1 MNSFFSGQIWAGKII
16 GSFIGFIA
24 GGPLGLL
31 LGFVAGNAFDRMYA
45 RQLELPG
52 AGSKERGQSLFF
64 RVTFLT
70 MGQLA
75 KSDGRVSE
83 QEIEQARHIM
93 NQMGLNE
100 AQRLEA
106 INLFNEGKSQNY
118 DLTEDIHTFSQVV
131 GSRGSLV
138 QLFLEIQLMIA
149 YADGELSRAEKQL
162 LDKVCKA
169 LGVSALHF
177 QYIHARV
184 RAAQEQQKQR
194 GHHNSI
200 YELKSAYGVLG
211 VNESAS
217 DAEIKKAYR
226 KLMSEHHPDKLV
238 SKGLPEEMMKIAKEK
253 AQEIQTAYDA
263 IRKARGNKS

>member
-1 MNSFFSGQIWAGKII
+1 MNNFFTGQIWAGKLI
-16 GSFIGFIA
+16 GAFLGLTT

-31 LGFVAGNAFDRMYA
+31 IGLVAGNAFDRMYA
-45 RQLELPG
+45 RHLELPQSSARG
-52 AGSKERGQSLFF
+52 EGQSLFF

-83 QEIEQARHIM
+83 QEIEQARNIM
-93 NQMGLNE
+93 NQMGLND
-100 AQRLEA
+100 AQRMEA
-106 INLFNEGKSQNY
+106 INLFNEGKQQDY
-118 DLTEDIHTFSQVV
+118 DLTHDLQRFNRAV

-138 QLFLEIQLMIA
+138 QLFLEIQLMVA
-149 YADGELSRAEKQL
+149 YSDGELSISEKRL
-162 LDKVCKA
+162 LDKVCRA

-194 GHHNSI
+194 TEHNHV
-200 YELKSAYGVLG
+200 YELRSAYGVLG
-211 VNESAS
+211 VKESAT
-217 DAEIKKAYR
+217 DAEVKKAYR

-253 AQEIQTAYDA
+253 AQEIQTAYDV
-263 IRKARGNKS
+263 IRKSRKAA